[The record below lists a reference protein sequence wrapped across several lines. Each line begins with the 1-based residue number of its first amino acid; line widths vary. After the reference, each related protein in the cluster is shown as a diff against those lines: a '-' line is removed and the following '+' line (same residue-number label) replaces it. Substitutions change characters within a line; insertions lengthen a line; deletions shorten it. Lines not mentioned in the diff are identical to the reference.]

1 MTIELV
7 LPTFNYAT
15 SLDVVVIVVIVV
27 VVAITIAIVF
37 VCICDRRRT
46 CFIHLQLDKMNH
58 SVEPDL
64 PASDFSR

>member
-15 SLDVVVIVVIVV
+15 AIGTVPTVVVVV
-27 VVAITIAIVF
+27 VVAISFAIVF
-37 VCICDRRRT
+37 VCLCDSRT
-46 CFIHLQLDKMNH
+46 CFIHLQFMDKVNH
-58 SVEPDL
+58 SIEPDL

>member
-27 VVAITIAIVF
+27 VVAITFAIVF
-37 VCICDRRRT
+37 VCICDRRT